1 MMKQMTKVCSYIVQ
15 HWPYLPILKLIIIS
29 VADRERE
36 RERERERK
44 REINKSPCNGDRR
57 NLNKCLS
64 LSSSLPAIINVDLF
78 RLSLR
83 LSLSVD
89 LCECLYSLSTVNE
102 YAREKERSRM
112 REWVGGSLIV
122 RT

>member
-29 VADRERE
+29 VADRE

-112 REWVGGSLIV
+112 REWVGCSLIV